1 MIKSFIRRRRFLL
14 FGFVLLLVL
23 GCTSSPPTRFYTL
36 SSLQEGGG
44 ELRGSPSDQDLAI
57 GVGPIKFPE
66 YLDRAEIVTRSS
78 SNKITLSHFDL
89 WAGSLAED
97 FNQVLAENLSVLLST
112 ENVIVYP
119 RLRPGLAKYQITMD
133 VIRFDGSLGGDV
145 SLIVRWAI
153 LEGKER
159 KTVSV
164 RKSTIIEPS
173 GPQGYEAMVAANSR
187 ALEKLSREI
196 AEAIRTLAKGSSSP

>member
-1 MIKSFIRRRRFLL
+1 MIKLFIRRRCFLL
-14 FGFVLLLVL
+14 IGLGLLLVL

-36 SSLQEGGG
+36 SSLQEGG
-44 ELRGSPSDQDLAI
+44 RGPKESPSDQGLVI
-57 GVGPIKFPE
+57 VVGPIQFPA
-66 YLDRAEIVTRSS
+66 YLDRTEIVTRASN
-78 SNKITLSHFDL
+78 NKITLSEFDL
-89 WAGSLAED
+89 WVGALAED
-97 FNQVLAENLSVLLST
+97 FNRALAENLSILLST
-112 ENVIVYP
+112 ESVFVYP

-159 KTVSV
+159 KVVSV
-164 RKSTIIEPS
+164 RKSTITEPS
-173 GPQGYEAMVAANSR
+173 GGKDYEAMVAANSR

-196 AEAIRTLAKGSSSP
+196 ADAIRTLGKAS

>member
-1 MIKSFIRRRRFLL
+1 MIKLFIRRRCFLL
-14 FGFVLLLVL
+14 FGLGLLLVL
-23 GCTSSPPTRFYTL
+23 GCASSPPTRFYTL
-36 SSLQEGGG
+36 SSLQEGGK
-44 ELRGSPSDQDLAI
+44 ELRASSSGEDLVI

-97 FNQVLAENLSVLLST
+97 FSRALAENLSVLLAT
-112 ENVIVYP
+112 ESVFVYP
-119 RLRPGLAKYQITMD
+119 RLRPGSAKFQLTLD

-159 KTVSV
+159 KVVTLH
-164 RKSTIIEPS
+164 KSTIIEPS
-173 GPQGYEAMVAANSR
+173 GEKGYEALVAANSR

-196 AEAIRTLAKGSSSP
+196 AEAIRTLAKSG